1 MNSLLFQSEV
11 ILYYRITVDL
21 VSIIRC
27 GLYMTIID
35 HCGLFIFSTWSVA
48 KQIIKQEGM
57 VGLFRGLTSTMAR
70 EVPGYFFFFGGY
82 DASRKLLTPRGKR
95 YDDLSK

>member
-1 MNSLLFQSEV
+1 MNGLLFQSEV
-11 ILYYRITVDL
+11 ILHYRITVDL

-27 GLYMTIID
+27 GLYMTII
-35 HCGLFIFSTWSVA
+35 LFWFVYFSTWSVA